1 MYSLPGHDIH
11 SLTHIIAGSANGRFP
26 AHDLAHPE
34 IGCSSVLG
42 CQRDEQIAIRN
53 YPNHATIA
61 FDNGERAAAFVP
73 HLLTRRSRVRSRRA
87 GGHIL
92 RHNLPNLHGST
103 PFGGFRCPAGRLAT
117 FFEAE
122 GNQKGSGS
130 LKDPSLYRAPAPS
143 SCALGAA
150 PSRVLKSGARRS

>member
-1 MYSLPGHDIH
+1 MYSMLGHDLQ
-11 SLTHIIAGSANGRFP
+11 SLTYIIAGSANGSRLMTSPTRRSAALWFWV
-26 AHDLAHPE
+26 ARATNK
-34 IGCSSVLG
+34 SRSVSIPITRALG
-42 CQRDEQIAIRN
+42 SITGREPQ
-53 YPNHATIA
+53 P
-61 FDNGERAAAFVP
+61 VP